1 MRRVSVAALLLAVL
15 MAIGATASVPHHD
28 EGMRLAFGLFK
39 RKYARAYGTATEE
52 EHRFGVFA
60 SNMAK
65 AKRLQGANPL
75 ATFGANE
82 FADMTAEEFKT
93 RHNGAAHFKK
103 AAAER
108 RLREKQGMFGVG
120 AGAHVA
126 PRAGAEAATK
136 VDWRT
141 KGAVT
146 AVKNQGQCGSCWSYS
161 TTGNIEGQW
170 FLAGN
175 KLTSLSE
182 QMFVSCDT
190 IDDGCNGGL
199 MDNAFTWA
207 IKYNKGNVV
216 TEASYPYTSGSG
228 VAPACSLSAAMPVG
242 ATITGYHDLTK
253 SESAMASWGQTG
265 GPIAV
270 AVDATSWQTYVSGIM
285 TSCTS
290 QQLDH
295 GVLIVGFDLTYA
307 TPYWIIKN
315 SWGAS
320 WGEAGYIRVAYG
332 SNQCLLSNMPT
343 SSIAKGAGPTP
354 APVPTAPTPAPAVTP
369 APSSGGSFTQYICP
383 DSTCMDGCQGNTFP
397 QNQCLQLTG
406 GGSAIATCT
415 SSGLSLAIYS
425 SSACTGSSS
434 TNVQP
439 VNQCLADTSGT
450 YLYNVCGSGAEM
462 HTVKGLKLSL

>member
-182 QMFVSCDT
+182 QRTPVFFSFSISRQCRSSSSQAR
-190 IDDGCNGGL
+190 L
-199 MDNAFTWA
+199 LLSS
-207 IKYNKGNVV
+207 
-216 TEASYPYTSGSG
+216 TENTLAKRL
-228 VAPACSLSAAMPVG
+228 SLSRTTMMARKNAATVMPWLP
-242 ATITGYHDLTK
+242 ALPD
-253 SESAMASWGQTG
+253 
-265 GPIAV
+265 
-270 AVDATSWQTYVSGIM
+270 
-285 TSCTS
+285 
-290 QQLDH
+290 
-295 GVLIVGFDLTYA
+295 
-307 TPYWIIKN
+307 TPK
-315 SWGAS
+315 
-320 WGEAGYIRVAYG
+320 R
-332 SNQCLLSNMPT
+332 
-343 SSIAKGAGPTP
+343 
-354 APVPTAPTPAPAVTP
+354 
-369 APSSGGSFTQYICP
+369 
-383 DSTCMDGCQGNTFP
+383 
-397 QNQCLQLTG
+397 
-406 GGSAIATCT
+406 
-415 SSGLSLAIYS
+415 
-425 SSACTGSSS
+425 
-434 TNVQP
+434 
-439 VNQCLADTSGT
+439 
-450 YLYNVCGSGAEM
+450 
-462 HTVKGLKLSL
+462 